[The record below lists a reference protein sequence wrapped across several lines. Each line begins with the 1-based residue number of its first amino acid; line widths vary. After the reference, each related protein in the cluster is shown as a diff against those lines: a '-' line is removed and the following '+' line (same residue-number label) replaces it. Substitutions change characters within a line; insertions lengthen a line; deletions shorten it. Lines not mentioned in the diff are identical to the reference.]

1 MAVGSDDGLVRRI
14 GNRMTLDDLRAARP
28 ELGLALYAYT
38 PGGDVTLEVHSDG
51 EVYSFTAATEAE
63 AIEKAFPAPA
73 VSQAPASGAA
83 ASSSPAGLAK
93 DVVVG
98 AAETADVFS

>member
-1 MAVGSDDGLVRRI
+1 VVTDV
-14 GNRMTLDDLRAARP
+14 TLDDLRAARP

-38 PGGDVTLEVHSDG
+38 PGGAVTLEVHSDG

-63 AIEKAFPAPA
+63 AIASAFPSSV
-73 VSQAPASGAA
+73 VSQAPASVDSPS
-83 ASSSPAGLAK
+83 ASLATSSAPVAK
-93 DVVVG
+93 GRGVEVAG